1 LTLLQSAERA
11 PGHGWGNGEWGM
23 GNGEWGMGNGEW
35 GMGNGDSGFGIRDSQ
50 GAAAWLWRLLRR
62 VGEMRELIWFAGCV
76 SGHVG
81 RCLTVTAV
89 FAARC
94 CVGFACGRNCFEVA
108 FRGIALR
115 IGGCTAA
122 RRSARSSLLAR
133 RSARLQPL
141 QRAVLLAVC

>member
-1 LTLLQSAERA
+1 
-11 PGHGWGNGEWGM
+11 M

-35 GMGNGDSGFGIRDSQ
+35 GMGIRDSGFGIRDS
-50 GAAAWLWRLLRR
+50 G
-62 VGEMRELIWFAGCV
+62 FAGCRCMCAVATGECWRNERADLVCGLCVRTRRAV
-76 SGHVG
+76 SHSD
-81 RCLTVTAV
+81 
-89 FAARC
+89 C
-94 CVGFACGRNCFEVA
+94 CVRCTSLRGFACGRNCFEVA

-141 QRAVLLAVC
+141 QRAVLLAVF

>member
-1 LTLLQSAERA
+1 M
-11 PGHGWGNGEWGM
+11 GNGEWGM

-50 GAAAWLWRLLRR
+50 AAAACVRWLLGR

-115 IGGCTAA
+115 IDGCIIT
-122 RRSARSSLLAR
+122 RCSARSPSLAL

-141 QRAVLLAVC
+141 QRAVLLAVF